1 MTFIDPTETDLPKG
15 ARIVVAMSGGVDS
28 SVVAA
33 VLAGQG
39 YEVIGATLRLYD
51 DGAIRGKA
59 GSCCA
64 GADIADARAVA
75 GKLGIRHYVLDYESR
90 FRQGVIDDFAD
101 SYVRGET
108 PIPCVRCNQK
118 VKFGD
123 LLDMA
128 RTLGADALATG
139 HYARRVMGP
148 NGAELHRGADH
159 SRDQSY
165 FLFATTPEQL
175 DYLRFPLGGLPKTEV
190 RRLALEYGLKV
201 ADKPD
206 SQDICF
212 VPSGGYAAVVAKL
225 RPEAARPGQIVD
237 LAGRALGEHQ
247 GIVHYTIGQRR
258 GLGIA
263 HAEPLYV
270 VALDAARAR
279 VVVGPKEALA
289 RDRVFLDEMNWLIP
303 VGDDSVVAEVKLRS
317 AQPLASARVSALP
330 GGRAMVDLD
339 GALLGVA
346 PGQACVIYQGE
357 RVLGGGWIRGA
368 ERRGMAQD
376 AARGAHSSVGGIADR
391 LAMPGLADIDPEIP
405 RLGDLARA
413 ATFS

>member
-1 MTFIDPTETDLPKG
+1 LSPDLPDIDLKTG
-15 ARIVVAMSGGVDS
+15 ARVVVAMSGGVDS

-33 VLAGQG
+33 LLAARD
-39 YEVIGATLRLYD
+39 YEVIGVTLRLYD

-75 GKLGIRHYVLDYESR
+75 GKLGILHYVLDYEQR
-90 FRQGVIDDFAD
+90 FQTGVIDDFAD

-123 LLDMA
+123 LLDTA

-139 HYARRVMGP
+139 HYARRAI
-148 NGAELHRGADH
+148 GAEGPELRRGADLA
-159 SRDQSY
+159 RDQSY
-165 FLFATTPEQL
+165 FLFATTPAQL
-175 DYLRFPLGGLPKTEV
+175 DFLRFPLGGMPKSEV
-190 RRLALEYGLKV
+190 RALAAGYDLRV

-212 VPSGGYAAVVAKL
+212 APNGGYASVVEKL

-237 LAGRALGEHQ
+237 LDGRAVGDHQ
-247 GIVHYTIGQRR
+247 GIIHYTIGQRR

-270 VALDAARAR
+270 VALDAAQSR

-289 RDRVFLDEMNWLIP
+289 RDRVFLSEMNWLIP
-303 VGDDSVVAEVKLRS
+303 ARVGEPLACEVKLRS
-317 AQPLASARVSALP
+317 AQPPASAVVTPLP
-330 GGRAMVDLD
+330 DGRGLVDLD
-339 GALLGVA
+339 GAQFGVA
-346 PGQACVIYQGE
+346 PGQACVIYAGD
-357 RVLGGGWIRGA
+357 RVLGGGWIKGA
-368 ERRGMAQD
+368 ERR
-376 AARGAHSSVGGIADR
+376 
-391 LAMPGLADIDPEIP
+391 
-405 RLGDLARA
+405 RA
-413 ATFS
+413 AA

>member
-1 MTFIDPTETDLPKG
+1 MTAESPNIDLQRG

-33 VLAGQG
+33 LLAGQN
-39 YEVIGATLRLYD
+39 YEVLGVTLRLYD

-75 GKLGIRHYVLDYESR
+75 GRLGIPHYVLDYEAR
-90 FRQGVIDDFAD
+90 FKVDVIDDFAD
-101 SYVRGET
+101 SYARGET

-123 LLDMA
+123 LLEMA

-139 HYARRVMGP
+139 HYARRVPGP
-148 NGAELHRGADH
+148 YGAELHRGADLA
-159 SRDQSY
+159 RDQSY
-165 FLFATTPEQL
+165 FLFATTGAQL

-190 RRLALEYGLKV
+190 RALAERHGLPV

-212 VPSGGYAAVVAKL
+212 VPNGSYASVVAKL

-237 LAGRALGEHQ
+237 LNGRAIGDHQ

-270 VALDAARAR
+270 VALDAATAR

-303 VGDDSVVAEVKLRS
+303 VTAGKPIACEVKLRS
-317 AQPLASARVSALP
+317 AQPLAAATVTPLHD
-330 GGRAMVDLD
+330 GRALVDLD
-339 GALLGVA
+339 GAQFGVA
-346 PGQACVIYQGE
+346 PGQACGIYAGD
-357 RVLGGGWIRGA
+357 RVLGGGWIKGA
-368 ERRGMAQD
+368 ERRGMA
-376 AARGAHSSVGGIADR
+376 AA
-391 LAMPGLADIDPEIP
+391 
-405 RLGDLARA
+405 
-413 ATFS
+413 